1 MKINPLEFGKRLREF
16 RTQQNFTQTDLAEI
30 LETTQG
36 NIGHIEN
43 GRRKPGA
50 DLLLNLYIH
59 FPEVFEFLLL
69 GRNVDQVNTRETQS
83 ISAVNTKTPLERFLL
98 KYQRSSAPWLEEL
111 RQTMWETLNP
121 IQRALLQ
128 DSQNAQNDSN

>member
-1 MKINPLEFGKRLREF
+1 MKVNPLDFGKRLREF
-16 RTQQNFTQTDLAEI
+16 RTQHNYTQTDLAEI

-59 FPEVFEFLLL
+59 FPEVFDFLLL
-69 GRNVDQVNTRETQS
+69 GRNNDQVNTREKQS
-83 ISAVNTKTPLERFLL
+83 MADLNNKTPLERFLL
-98 KYQRSSAPWLEEL
+98 KYRRSSNPLLDEL
-111 RQTMWETLNP
+111 KESLKETFTP
-121 IQRALLQ
+121 IQRAI
-128 DSQNAQNDSN
+128 DNGKSKYKN

>member
-1 MKINPLEFGKRLREF
+1 MKVNPLDFGKRLREF
-16 RTQQNFTQTDLAEI
+16 RTQHNYTQTDLAEI

-59 FPEVFEFLLL
+59 FPEVFDFLLL
-69 GRNVDQVNTRETQS
+69 GRNNDQVNTREKQS
-83 ISAVNTKTPLERFLL
+83 MADLNTKTPLERFLL
-98 KYQRSSAPWLEEL
+98 KYRRSSNPLLDEL
-111 RQTMWETLNP
+111 KESLKETFTP
-121 IQRALLQ
+121 IQRAI
-128 DSQNAQNDSN
+128 DNGKSKYKN